1 MGNEVIMY
9 ERPDSGSPNKPHSI
23 IESFSYLKELKFKKI
38 DGFIYDKIEP
48 LYNDAETSLSALRE
62 TCRRIEQTNWSDF
75 KPEVAKQKKAE
86 MILKSRRN
94 LMTTFAKHLHEAET
108 GMKTVQSRIMAI
120 TEPEDLAGM
129 PAGKAIAIGLR
140 EREIRDRLLATDP
153 KERRNLIRG
162 NKSFLQA
169 CVNSPIPILKKE
181 VLDEFRREY
190 AFDYDPSA
198 KLLEEDSKSIYQAI
212 RKEAAAVNASAV
224 RMLLMYKVE
233 DPLPADEHFKVFTP
247 SKEHEAVIAEEK
259 SLNSVKR
266 KIKFETERKFL
277 SEQEKLNQ
285 EREQRRERMMG

>member
-1 MGNEVIMY
+1 MNEVIMY
-9 ERPDSGSPNKPHSI
+9 SRPDSGSPSAPHSI
-23 IESFSYLKELKFKKI
+23 IETFSYLKELKFKKI
-38 DGFIYDKIEP
+38 DGFIYDKVEP

-62 TCRRIEQTNWSDF
+62 TCRRIEQTNWGDF

-86 MILKSRRN
+86 MLLKSRRN
-94 LMTTFAKHLHEAET
+94 LMNTFAKYLHEAET
-108 GMKTVQSRIMAI
+108 GMATVKTRIMGL
-120 TEPEDLAGM
+120 TEPESLEGM
-129 PAGKAIAIGLR
+129 SAGKAIAIGLR

-162 NKSFLQA
+162 NKEFIKA

-181 VLDEFRREY
+181 VLDEYRRQY
-190 AFDYDPSA
+190 AFDSDPSA

-224 RMLLMYKVE
+224 RLLLMFKLE

-247 SKEHEAVIAEEK
+247 LKEHEAVIAEEK

-266 KIKFETERKFL
+266 KIKFETERKYL
-277 SEQEKLNQ
+277 SEQEKIAE
-285 EREQRRERMMG
+285 EREQRKARMMN